1 MRSKRPKFVRFLRA
15 MAAASLLLVQLAA
28 PVSAQSGDY
37 VGQTRKLDTLAE
49 AGQFL
54 DQVGGKTVAELVALA
69 LEQNGE
75 LAALRKEAEAAE
87 ALIRQAGLRP
97 NPSVEFRGTRQISGA
112 DNSQMIEGSIP
123 IELYGRRGARIRVA
137 TREAEIRRSAV
148 AERERLLA
156 AEVRAKFG
164 ESLASALKLKFT
176 AEMVNWA
183 TDNFDL
189 IAATVNEGRR
199 APLEQNLEIV
209 ELNRFRA
216 MFEMSKGKT
225 EIALLELRGLV
236 GLDPKEPLKLRG
248 DFEDTLAE
256 LPTVDEATA
265 TALLSRPDLAG
276 ARQLEA
282 LAEAKIEQ
290 ARAEARP
297 EAEVMAGY
305 QRMKSG
311 FPLQGFDESGILR
324 PIDSTF
330 QFFTFGVKFTLPVRD
345 RNQGMIAAATLERD
359 AAARRREFG
368 ELVVKNEIATAFV
381 QYRSATR
388 AMEIYRVGVRNQA
401 SANLSVV
408 RQTYEL
414 GSRTLFD
421 VIAEQRRFVE
431 IEGAYIDAR
440 LEAYLARVAIMK
452 AASLP
457 ELTKK

>member
-15 MAAASLLLVQLAA
+15 MAAASLLLVQLTA

-75 LAALRKEAEAAE
+75 LAALRKEAEASE

-123 IELYGRRGARIRVA
+123 IELFGRRGARIRVA

-189 IAATVNEGRR
+189 IAATVNE
-199 APLEQNLEIV
+199 
-209 ELNRFRA
+209 
-216 MFEMSKGKT
+216 
-225 EIALLELRGLV
+225 
-236 GLDPKEPLKLRG
+236 D
-248 DFEDTLAE
+248 
-256 LPTVDEATA
+256 
-265 TALLSRPDLAG
+265 
-276 ARQLEA
+276 
-282 LAEAKIEQ
+282 
-290 ARAEARP
+290 
-297 EAEVMAGY
+297 
-305 QRMKSG
+305 
-311 FPLQGFDESGILR
+311 
-324 PIDSTF
+324 
-330 QFFTFGVKFTLPVRD
+330 
-345 RNQGMIAAATLERD
+345 
-359 AAARRREFG
+359 AARRSN
-368 ELVVKNEIATAFV
+368 KTS
-381 QYRSATR
+381 RSS
-388 AMEIYRVGVRNQA
+388 N
-401 SANLSVV
+401 
-408 RQTYEL
+408 
-414 GSRTLFD
+414 
-421 VIAEQRRFVE
+421 
-431 IEGAYIDAR
+431 
-440 LEAYLARVAIMK
+440 
-452 AASLP
+452 
-457 ELTKK
+457 